1 MLQTVIRINADHR
14 KVVTHGSASLDPENP
29 ALMIMQA
36 DHNFIG
42 KFDKQFGAFITISR
56 GLRDVYGEVIGR
68 STKQP
73 VIEHRVGFPSSEH
86 DEDCEGKGKRQNNT
100 K

>member
-1 MLQTVIRINADHR
+1 VLQPTEYIDANYR
-14 KVVTHGSASLDPENP
+14 KVVTQGSASLDPENP

-36 DHNFIG
+36 DHNSIC

-73 VIEHRVGFPSSEH
+73 VIEHRVGIPPNEK
-86 DEDCEGKGKRQNNT
+86 DENCKGKGKET
-100 K
+100 E